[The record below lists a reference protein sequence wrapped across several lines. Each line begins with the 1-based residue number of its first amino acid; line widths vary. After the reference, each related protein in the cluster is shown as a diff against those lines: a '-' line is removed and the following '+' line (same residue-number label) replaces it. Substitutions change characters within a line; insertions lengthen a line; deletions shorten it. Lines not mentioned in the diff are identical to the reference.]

1 MKAVILAGGK
11 GTRLRPLTSNI
22 PKPIASIVNTPMII
36 HTINLLKKHGFDDII
51 ITIGYL
57 GNQIEDLL
65 GDGKE
70 FGVKIT
76 YFKETFPLGTAGA
89 LKFLEEQVNETFL
102 VISSDII
109 TDLNLKDMYEFHKDN
124 ESTATLALT
133 TAEIPVAYGIVVTD
147 DNLRITKFLEKPGW
161 SQIFSDKI
169 NAGIYI
175 LEPIVLQFITKGEKF
190 DFSKQLFPQL
200 LKENFPLYGFS
211 MNCYWLDI
219 GDPNKYVQA
228 NHDVLAKRISLDHLG
243 KEIKENIW
251 IGEGTEI
258 SSNANLWGP
267 CIIGRNCKIDEN
279 ATIDRLSVIGN
290 NVHIGKN
297 AQIKRSIILNNTT
310 IRDDVFIENN
320 VIICPRT
327 EIGEGAKIM
336 AGAVIG
342 EDCYI
347 GEHSLIKHNI
357 KIWPNKEIEPGSFI
371 NMNLMHGTYVKK
383 SLFGPY
389 GITGLVNF
397 EFTPEKMTKLG
408 SAIGSYFGMG
418 AKIFIG
424 RDTMLMSRMMKR
436 AVITGLMSTGVEVY
450 NVETIPLPI
459 LKYVTYLNGG
469 NAGVMLKVPYAEI
482 NSINVKI
489 FENDGIELAPKAT
502 KEIED
507 IFFKENIKRV
517 EPNQIRDII
526 SFKMA
531 YEQYLEK
538 ILGFINSGIIE
549 KKKPRIVIDCGNGS
563 GSLVAPQIFQKLGC
577 EVISLNTL
585 WETTAPLKVFSPYTE
600 ALSNLSKTVKALNA
614 DFGFILNEDAGRV
627 LFVDETGDILE
638 GDTTVSI
645 FSKIRLQEKGGG
657 KIAVPVHTSQ
667 IIEQIAAE
675 YNGTVI
681 RTKTGN
687 RPLLVAVQK
696 ENTIFG
702 GEETGGFIL
711 PDFHIIRD
719 GILAA
724 AYLTEYLVKEEKN
737 LSELSKA
744 IPPFFM
750 AKEVV
755 PCPITIRGKVM
766 LNLIEEAY
774 YFNFNTLDG
783 IKMFFED
790 YGWVLIKPSAIG
802 DSFEIYAEGRNQ
814 QEAVHIVRHWIDEIK
829 NLIHEIET
837 GI

>member
-22 PKPIASIVNTPMII
+22 PKPIAQIVNTPMIV

-65 GDGKE
+65 RDGKDL
-70 FGVKIT
+70 GVNIT
-76 YFKETFPLGTAGA
+76 YFKEYFPLGTAGA
-89 LKFLEEQVNETFL
+89 LKFLEEQFNETFL

-109 TDLNLKDMYEFHKDN
+109 TDLNLKEMYEFHKSN
-124 ESTATLALT
+124 ESTATIALT

-147 DNLRITKFLEKPGW
+147 ENLRITKFLEKPGW

-175 LEPIVLQFITKGEKF
+175 LEPDVLQFISKGEKF
-190 DFSKQLFPQL
+190 DFSKQLFPKL
-200 LKENFPLYGFS
+200 LEENFPMYGFT

-219 GDPNKYVQA
+219 GENTKYVQA

-243 KEIKENIW
+243 KEIKESVW
-251 IGEGTEI
+251 IGDETEI
-258 SSNANLWGP
+258 SPSASLWGP
-267 CIIGRNCKIDEN
+267 CIIGKNCKIGDN
-279 ATIDRLSVIGN
+279 TTIDRLSVIGN

-297 AQIKRSIILNNTT
+297 AQIKRSVILNDAT
-310 IRDDVFIENN
+310 IRDDAFIENN

-327 EIGEGAKIM
+327 EIGEGAKVM
-336 AGAVIG
+336 AGSVIG
-342 EDCYI
+342 EDCHI
-347 GEHSLIKHNI
+347 GEHSVIKHNI

-371 NMNLMHGTYVKK
+371 NMNLKHGTYVKK

-389 GITGLVNF
+389 GITGLVNY

-408 SAIGSYFGMG
+408 SAIGTYFGAG
-418 AKIFIG
+418 SKVFIG

-450 NVETIPLPI
+450 NVEALPLPI
-459 LKYVTYLNGG
+459 LKYVTILNGG
-469 NAGVMLKVPYAEI
+469 RAGIMLKVPYAEI
-482 NSINVKI
+482 NSINIKI
-489 FENDGIELAPKAT
+489 FENDGIELSPKAA
-502 KEIED
+502 KKIEG
-507 IFFKENIKRV
+507 IFFKENIRRV

-526 SFKMA
+526 PFKMA

-538 ILGFINSGIIE
+538 IMAFINSSIIE
-549 KKKPRIVIDCGNGS
+549 KRKPKVVIDCGNGA
-563 GSLVAPQIFQKLGC
+563 GSLIAPQIFQKLGC

-585 WETTAPLKVFSPYTE
+585 ETPAPLKTFSPYTE
-600 ALSNLSKTVKALNA
+600 ALSNLSKTVKVLNA
-614 DFGFILNEDAGRV
+614 DFGFLLNEDAGRV
-627 LFVDETGDILE
+627 IFVDEKGEILE

-645 FSKIRLQEKGGG
+645 FTKIRLQEKGGG
-657 KIAVPVHTSQ
+657 KVAVPVHTSN
-667 IIEQIAAE
+667 IIEQVADE

-681 RTKTGN
+681 RTKSGN
-687 RPLLVAVQK
+687 RPLLVAVQ
-696 ENTIFG
+696 ENNTIFG
-702 GEETGGFIL
+702 GEETGGFVI
-711 PDFHIIRD
+711 PDFQVLRD

-724 AYLTEYLVKEEKN
+724 AYLTEYLVKKEKV
-737 LSELSKA
+737 LSELTKA

-790 YGWVLIKPSAIG
+790 YGWVLIKPSAMD
-802 DSFEIYAEGRNQ
+802 DSFEIYAEGRNKK
-814 QEAVHIVRHWIDEIK
+814 EATLIARHWIDEIN

-837 GI
+837 GM

>member
-36 HTINLLKKHGFDDII
+36 HTINLLKKHGFDEII

-70 FGVKIT
+70 LGVKIT

-89 LKFLEEQVNETFL
+89 LKLLEDQFNETFL

-109 TDLNLKDMYEFHKDN
+109 TDLNLKQMYEFHKSN

-147 DNLRITKFLEKPGW
+147 DNHRITKFLEKPGW

-175 LEPIVLQFITKGEKF
+175 LEPHVLQFIMKGEKF
-190 DFSKQLFPQL
+190 DFSKQLFPKL
-200 LKENFPLYGFS
+200 LKENFPMYGFS

-219 GDPNKYVQA
+219 GENTKYVQA
-228 NHDVLAKRISLDHLG
+228 NHDVLAKRINLDHLG
-243 KEIKENIW
+243 KEIKENVW

-258 SSNANLWGP
+258 SSSANLWGP
-267 CIIGRNCKIDEN
+267 CIIGKNCKIGDN
-279 ATIDRLSVIGN
+279 STIDRLSVIGN
-290 NVHIGKN
+290 NVRIGKN
-297 AQIKRSIILNNTT
+297 TEIRRSIILNNAT
-310 IRDDVFIENN
+310 IRDNAFIENN

-336 AGAVIG
+336 ANSVIG
-342 EDCYI
+342 EDCHI
-347 GEHSLIKHNI
+347 GEHSIIKHNI

-371 NMNLMHGTYVKK
+371 NMNLKHGTYVKK

-389 GITGLVNF
+389 GITGLVNY
-397 EFTPEKMTKLG
+397 EFTPEKITKLG
-408 SAIGSYFGMG
+408 SAIGTYLGPGSKVFV
-418 AKIFIG
+418 G
-424 RDTMLMSRMMKR
+424 RDTMLISRMMKR
-436 AVITGLMSTGVEVY
+436 ALMSGLMSTGIEVY
-450 NVETIPLPI
+450 NVEALPLPL
-459 LKYVTYLNGG
+459 LKYATKINGG
-469 NAGVMLKVPYAEI
+469 RAGILVKVPFAEI

-489 FENDGIELAPKAT
+489 FENDGIEISPKGS
-502 KEIED
+502 KQIED

-517 EPNQIRDII
+517 NPNQIRDIV

-531 YEQYLEK
+531 YEQYLER
-538 ILGFINSGIIE
+538 ILAFINGEIIE
-549 KKKPRIVIDCGNGS
+549 KRRPRIVLDCGNGA
-563 GSLVAPQIFQKLGC
+563 GSLIAPQVFQKLGC
-577 EVISLNTL
+577 EVISLNTM
-585 WETTAPLKVFSPYTE
+585 WETTIPLKDFSPHTE

-614 DFGFILNEDAGRV
+614 DLGFFLNEDAGRV
-627 LFVDETGDILE
+627 LFVDEKGEILE
-638 GDTTVSI
+638 GDTAVTL
-645 FSKIRLQEKGGG
+645 FSKIRLLEKRKG
-657 KIAVPVHTSQ
+657 KIAVPVHTSH
-667 IIEQIAAE
+667 IIEQVVEE
-675 YNGTVI
+675 YNGSVI

-687 RPLLVAVQK
+687 RPLLEMVQK
-696 ENTIFG
+696 ERAIFG
-702 GEETGGFIL
+702 GEETGGFVF
-711 PDFHIIRD
+711 PDFHIVRD

-724 AYLTEYLVKEEKN
+724 AYLTEYLVKKEKS
-737 LSELSKA
+737 LSELTKE
-744 IPPFFM
+744 IPHFFM
-750 AKEVV
+750 AKEIV

-790 YGWVLIKPSAIG
+790 YGWVLIKPSAID

-814 QEAVHIVRHWIDEIK
+814 QEAVLIARHWIDEIN

-837 GI
+837 GM